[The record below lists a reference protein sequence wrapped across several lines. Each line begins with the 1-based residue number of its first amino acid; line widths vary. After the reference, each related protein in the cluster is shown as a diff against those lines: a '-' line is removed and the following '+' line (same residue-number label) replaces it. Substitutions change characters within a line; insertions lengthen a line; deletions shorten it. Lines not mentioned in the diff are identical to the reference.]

1 MQTRDLLFET
11 ERSLTANPMRTIL
24 TMLGIVIGI
33 ASVIVMMSI
42 GQGAQSSIQ
51 SRINALGSNVLTI
64 MQGGGARRGEVSGG
78 ANSAQLTRGDA
89 EAIAA
94 KIPTV
99 VLVAPAVSARAQ
111 ASAEGNNSNS
121 SIDGVTPSYQ
131 QVRAVELEEG
141 IFITEHH
148 DSAGSRVAVLG
159 PIVRDTLF
167 GAGARA
173 VGKKIKISANTYTVI
188 GVMASKGG
196 SGMGSVDERIMVPL
210 KTAQFYLTGNTSL
223 QSISVSTGTAEDL
236 ASAQQDI
243 LQLLA
248 VRHKI
253 KNVDLLPFRA
263 LNQADLAATMA
274 SVTQIFTILLSSIA
288 GISLVVGGIGIM
300 NMMLTTVRERTR
312 EIGLRKALGAQKKDI
327 STQFLVESIVVTSIG
342 GVIGIVLGY
351 GLSSLVTYSG
361 MLTATTPLYAVVLSF
376 SVAAFIG
383 VVFGYY
389 PAKKAAEL
397 NPIDAL
403 RYE

>member
-11 ERSLTANPMRTIL
+11 ERSLTANPMRTLL

-33 ASVIVMMSI
+33 ASVILMMSI

-51 SRINALGSNVLTI
+51 TRINALGSNVLTI
-64 MQGGGARRGEVSGG
+64 MQGGGGQRGQVNTGTTSLT
-78 ANSAQLTRGDA
+78 LTRADA
-89 EAIAA
+89 DAIKAQ
-94 KIPTV
+94 IPTIS
-99 VLVAPAVSARAQ
+99 LVAPAVSARAQ
-111 ASAEGNNSNS
+111 ASAEGNNSNAT
-121 SIDGVTPSYQ
+121 IDGVTFEYQ
-131 QVRAVELEEG
+131 TVRAVELEEG
-141 IFITEHH
+141 IFINEYH
-148 DSAGSRVAVLG
+148 DDAGSRVAVLG
-159 PIVRDTLF
+159 PIIRDTLF
-167 GAGARA
+167 GTGSRA
-173 VGKKIKISANTYTVI
+173 VGKKVKIGANTYTVI
-188 GVMASKGG
+188 GVMVSKGG
-196 SGMGSVDERIMVPL
+196 SGFGSVDERIMIPL
-210 KTAQFYLTGNTSL
+210 KTAQFYLTGTTAL
-223 QSISVSTGTAEDL
+223 QTISVSTEKAEDL
-236 ASAQQDI
+236 SPAQESI

-248 VRHKI
+248 SRKKV

-288 GISLVVGGIGIM
+288 GISLIVGGIGIM

-327 STQFLVESIVVTSIG
+327 STQFLVESIVVTCIG
-342 GVIGIVLGY
+342 GIIGIILGY
-351 GLSSLVTYSG
+351 ALAALVTYSG
-361 MLTATTPLYAVVLSF
+361 AINATTPIYAVILSF